1 MSLMSR
7 NGKELANFPQVAG
20 SIAEVAAEFT
30 ERFPSGFV
38 LDGEVMGESFQ
49 HLMRQTQRKSDVVTT
64 GMVYNVFDII
74 DLPAFETGFWSATQ
88 AQRVDLL
95 NLYSEPLTRSGNIR
109 ISAGFTVDL
118 NSPEGNQQLDEFFS
132 EALDLGFEGIMIK
145 DVSAPYTCKRTV
157 DWLKL
162 KPALTVDLVVVG
174 LMEGT
179 GRNEGRL
186 GALVCEGEDD
196 GRLIQ
201 VNVGSGFSDT
211 DRDEFWRD
219 SDTVV
224 DMVAEVQADSIT
236 QNQDGTY
243 SLRFPRFVRFRGFEA
258 GEKL

>member
-1 MSLMSR
+1 M
-7 NGKELANFPQVAG
+7 
-20 SIAEVAAEFT
+20 
-30 ERFPSGFV
+30 
-38 LDGEVMGESFQ
+38 
-49 HLMRQTQRKSDVVTT
+49 
-64 GMVYNVFDII
+64 
-74 DLPAFETGFWSATQ
+74 
-88 AQRVDLL
+88 
-95 NLYSEPLTRSGNIR
+95 
-109 ISAGFTVDL
+109 
-118 NSPEGNQQLDEFFS
+118 
-132 EALDLGFEGIMIK
+132 GFEGIMIK
-145 DVSAPYTCKRTV
+145 DVSAPYTCKRTT

-174 LMEGT
+174 LEEGT

-196 GRLIQ
+196 GRLIR

-219 SDTVV
+219 SETVV

-243 SLRFPRFVRFRGFEA
+243 SLRFPRFVRFRGFDA